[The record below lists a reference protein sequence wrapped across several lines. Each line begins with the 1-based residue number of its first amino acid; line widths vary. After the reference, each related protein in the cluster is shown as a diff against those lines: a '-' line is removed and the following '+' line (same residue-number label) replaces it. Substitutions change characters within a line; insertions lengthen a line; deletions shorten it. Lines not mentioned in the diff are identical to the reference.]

1 MAVMNYMDFKII
13 FNYLLNLVYPP
24 KCIFCDCTLEENNKY
39 NNYTCKTCY
48 SVLPFINRDLAFLSV
63 RNLKYG
69 ITRKYNFIDCISAF
83 YYSVPVSTA
92 ICNFKFYKKK
102 LNYILFSNYVA
113 NIIKS
118 YYNNIHFDYITY
130 VPMYKKAEYKREYNH
145 SKLLAEK
152 VARILNVPC
161 KTLLVKTVNNK
172 AQHTLTY
179 KLREIN
185 VKGIYKLANQNVN
198 NKNILVIDDI
208 ITTGYT
214 LDEVAKVL
222 QSEGASNV
230 YCATVAATNLKNR

>member
-161 KTLLVKTVNNK
+161 KTLLVKTANNK